1 MASPTHR
8 RPIALSQPR
17 HKISDVSLSL
27 DLLHTF
33 LAIHRAGSITAAA
46 DTLGVSQPTVTGH
59 LKALE
64 EALGRPLFERQARGV
79 RPTAA
84 GDELARRIADPID
97 LLQGLVVDE
106 LAEPI
111 AATTVHLGGPA
122 DFLSHQALPA
132 LAGRFADGLQVRVR
146 FGLPDELLAGLVA
159 RNLDVVVSSVRPR
172 RAGLRVTPL
181 YDELFALVAAP
192 RWFPGSPVTSPELLR
207 NIPLVAYAEEAPIL
221 RRYWRS
227 VFEVRLTRTVALVV
241 PDLRG
246 VLAAVRAGAGASVL
260 PMYLCG
266 DAIAAGELKLL
277 AEPEV
282 PPLNT
287 GYVVTR
293 SDAGPRSAAS
303 LLRGELLKA
312 FRPPSS

>member
-1 MASPTHR
+1 M
-8 RPIALSQPR
+8 
-17 HKISDVSLSL
+17 SLSL
-27 DLLHTF
+27 DLLRSF
-33 LAIHRAGSITAAA
+33 LVIHRSGSITAAA
-46 DTLGVSQPTVTGH
+46 EELGLSQPTATAH

-84 GDELARRIADPID
+84 GDELARRIAEPID
-97 LLQGLVVDE
+97 ALRGLVVDE
-106 LAEPI
+106 LRAPI
-111 AATTVHLGGPA
+111 AATVHLGGPA
-122 DFLSHQALPA
+122 DFVSHQALPA
-132 LAGRFADGLQVRVR
+132 LAGRLADGLQVRAK
-146 FGLPDELLAGLVA
+146 FGLPDELLDGLTA
-159 RNLDVVVSSVRPR
+159 RTLDVVISSVRPR

-181 YDELFALVAAP
+181 YDEMFALVAAP
-192 RWFPGSPVTSPELLR
+192 RWYPGTPVTSPEVLR

-227 VFEVRLTRTVALVV
+227 VFGVRLTRTVALVV

-246 VLAAVRAGAGASVL
+246 VLSAIRAGAGASVL
-260 PMYLCG
+260 PTYLCG
-266 DAIAAGELKLL
+266 EAIEAGELMLL

-287 GYVVTR
+287 GYIVTR

-303 LLRGELLKA
+303 VVRAELLEA

>member
-1 MASPTHR
+1 
-8 RPIALSQPR
+8 
-17 HKISDVSLSL
+17 VSVSL
-27 DLLHTF
+27 DLLRSF

-46 DTLGVSQPTVTGH
+46 ETLGLSQPTVTSH

-79 RPTAA
+79 RSTAA

-97 LLQGLVVDE
+97 ALQGLVVDE

-111 AATTVHLGGPA
+111 AATVHLGGPA
-122 DFLSHQALPA
+122 DFLSHQVLPV
-132 LAGRFADGLQVRVR
+132 LADRLADGLLVRTR
-146 FGLPDELLAGLVA
+146 FGLPDELLDGLAA
-159 RNLDVVVSSVRPR
+159 RSLDVVISSVRPR

-192 RWFPGSPVTSPELLR
+192 RWFPGKPVSTPELLR
-207 NIPLVAYAEEAPIL
+207 EIPLVAFAEEAPII

-227 VFEVRLTRTVALVV
+227 VFGVRLTRTAALVV

-260 PMYLCG
+260 PTYLC
-266 DAIAAGELKLL
+266 DEAVESGELRLL
-277 AEPEV
+277 AEPEL

-287 GYVVTR
+287 LYVVTR

-303 LLRGELLKA
+303 RVRAELLRSFA
-312 FRPPSS
+312 